1 MDSITIVLLLV
12 VIALQLW
19 NITKKSNIEE
29 LKVILQRT
37 AEEQRDGVRKQ
48 IESGTTEQFQRF
60 EVIQASI
67 QKTLSENRHE
77 LNRQLSE
84 FQQQMEQRSANIQD
98 VSVEKNEQIRKTVV
112 TTLQDSRKEQND
124 QFHVFSEKVDSRLS
138 AIQRANIENIEK
150 INMILE
156 NKMNSLQESNER
168 RLEQM
173 GQRLA
178 NIQDVSVE
186 KNEQIRKT
194 VVTALQDSRK
204 EQNDQF
210 HVFSEKVDRR
220 LSAIQRVN
228 IENIEKI
235 NTTLEDRMNS
245 LQESNEKRLEQMQ
258 GIVDEKLQ
266 KTLESRLSKSFEIV
280 NKQLES
286 VGQGLGE
293 MKALAADTKSLKNA
307 LTNVKERGTYG
318 EVRLEKLLSDILA
331 PNQYEMNVEI
341 ASGKRVEFAVK
352 LPGNGDVPL
361 LLPIDSKFPIE
372 DYNRLLDAGD
382 KAAIDIARRSLTAK
396 IRTFAKDIHD
406 KYIVPPKTAD
416 FALMFLPTEGL
427 YAEVIQNVALFEELR
442 DKYKVTVVG
451 ATTLSAFLASLQMG
465 FKTLAIEQRSQEV
478 WEKLRAVKLEFD
490 KFGGVLEKAQRQLQT
505 ADKTLTEIVGR
516 RTRAINRTLRGVE
529 ELTEN
534 NYSSKKPVED
544 SGNN

>member
-1 MDSITIVLLLV
+1 
-12 VIALQLW
+12 
-19 NITKKSNIEE
+19 
-29 LKVILQRT
+29 
-37 AEEQRDGVRKQ
+37 
-48 IESGTTEQFQRF
+48 
-60 EVIQASI
+60 
-67 QKTLSENRHE
+67 
-77 LNRQLSE
+77 
-84 FQQQMEQRSANIQD
+84 
-98 VSVEKNEQIRKTVV
+98 
-112 TTLQDSRKEQND
+112 
-124 QFHVFSEKVDSRLS
+124 
-138 AIQRANIENIEK
+138 NIENIEK

-204 EQNDQF
+204 EQNDEF

-220 LSAIQRVN
+220 LSAIQRAN

-318 EVRLEKLLSDILA
+318 EVRLEKLLSD
-331 PNQYEMNVEI
+331 
-341 ASGKRVEFAVK
+341 
-352 LPGNGDVPL
+352 
-361 LLPIDSKFPIE
+361 
-372 DYNRLLDAGD
+372 
-382 KAAIDIARRSLTAK
+382 
-396 IRTFAKDIHD
+396 
-406 KYIVPPKTAD
+406 
-416 FALMFLPTEGL
+416 
-427 YAEVIQNVALFEELR
+427 
-442 DKYKVTVVG
+442 
-451 ATTLSAFLASLQMG
+451 
-465 FKTLAIEQRSQEV
+465 
-478 WEKLRAVKLEFD
+478 
-490 KFGGVLEKAQRQLQT
+490 
-505 ADKTLTEIVGR
+505 
-516 RTRAINRTLRGVE
+516 
-529 ELTEN
+529 
-534 NYSSKKPVED
+534 
-544 SGNN
+544 